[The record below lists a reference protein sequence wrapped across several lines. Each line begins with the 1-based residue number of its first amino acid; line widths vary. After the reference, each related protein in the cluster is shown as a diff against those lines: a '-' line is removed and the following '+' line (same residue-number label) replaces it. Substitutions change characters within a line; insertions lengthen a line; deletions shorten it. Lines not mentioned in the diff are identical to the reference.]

1 MTNITFLEEQGR
13 KYLACEDHVETLWR
27 LANVNVLAT
36 RGLREICGNYE
47 LTEAETA
54 ALYEIASEVARTASA
69 LKLAY
74 YGKANRPSAEA

>member
-27 LANVNVLAT
+27 LANVNVLAA
-36 RGLREICGNYE
+36 RGLREICGNFE

-54 ALYEIASEVARTASA
+54 ALYEIASEVARTAGA
-69 LKLAY
+69 LKLVY
-74 YGKANRPSAEA
+74 YGKASKLGAES